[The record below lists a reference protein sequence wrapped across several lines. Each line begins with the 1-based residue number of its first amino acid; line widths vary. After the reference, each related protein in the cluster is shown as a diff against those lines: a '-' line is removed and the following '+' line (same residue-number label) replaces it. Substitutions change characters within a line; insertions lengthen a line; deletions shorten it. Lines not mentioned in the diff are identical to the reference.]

1 MNDGWMDTQHFGWY
15 NIIPTPLLVEGH
27 KNPAILSKKKKKKK
41 KKISIKVACAVL

>member
-15 NIIPTPLLVEGH
+15 NITPLPLLVAGH
-27 KNPAILSKKKKKKK
+27 KNPAILSSKKK